1 MTLEMRVDDLSGAA
15 TQRLVRMH
23 LAGVHEL
30 SPPESCH
37 ALDLDALRADGITV
51 WSAWTTDADMPAL
64 VGIGALK
71 RLDADSAELKSM
83 RVDDRFRGTGA
94 GRALLRHLIAEAS
107 SRGVSTLYLETGAE
121 PSFVPARSLY
131 LSEGF
136 VECEPFAEYRRDPLS
151 VFMRLDLAARDRAAA
166 SGMTTATPAQTA

>member
-1 MTLEMRVDDLSGAA
+1 MTLDIRIDDLSGEA
-15 TQRLVRMH
+15 TQRLIRMH

-37 ALDLDALRADGITV
+37 ALDLDALRGDGITV
-51 WSAWTTDADMPAL
+51 WSAWTTGDTDDADRSGATEL

-71 RLDADSAELKSM
+71 RLDHDTAEVKSM

-94 GRALLRHLIAEAS
+94 GRAILRHLIAQAIA
-107 SRGVSTLYLETGAE
+107 RGVRTVFLETGSEA
-121 PSFVPARSLY
+121 SFLPARTLY

-136 VECEPFAEYRRDPLS
+136 VECEPFGHYRPDPLS
-151 VFMRLDLAARDRAAA
+151 VFMRLD
-166 SGMTTATPAQTA
+166 TATLTPPA

>member
-1 MTLEMRVDDLSGAA
+1 MTLDIRVDDLSGEA
-15 TQRLVRMH
+15 TQRLVQPH

-37 ALDLDALRADGITV
+37 ALDLGALRGDDVTV
-51 WSAWTTDADMPAL
+51 WSAWALDADPAVL

-71 RLDADSAELKSM
+71 RLDDTTAELKSM

-94 GRALLRHLIAEAS
+94 GRAILRRIVAEAVA
-107 SRGVSTLYLETGAE
+107 RGVRTLFLETGTE
-121 PSFVPARSLY
+121 PAFAPARGLY

-136 VECEPFAEYRRDPLS
+136 VECGPFADYRSDPLS
-151 VFMRLDLAARDRAAA
+151 VFLRRDLD
-166 SGMTTATPAQTA
+166 